1 MAAPVLVLTTTVKFL
16 CAFVF
21 RVPIS
26 PHSCLAECVPPVQL
40 RRDTGDRKVPFSLSD
55 GLASELKDASQTV
68 GFYRYLGADHNL
80 AHSFGV
86 AMQRSLAWFNRCV
99 KAP

>member
-1 MAAPVLVLTTTVKFL
+1 M
-16 CAFVF
+16 
-21 RVPIS
+21 PIS
-26 PHSCLAECVPPVQL
+26 PNSCLAEGVPPVQL
-40 RRDTGDRKVPFSLSD
+40 RHDTGDSEVPFSFSD
-55 GLASELKDASQTV
+55 GLASELKDARQTV
-68 GFYRYLGADHNL
+68 GFYGYLGADHNL